1 MYRTTTLCMAL
12 LISSGSAVA
21 DDAASADKAPSQA
34 AGKQADAGTGKATVA
49 GHGTPDGGSKAAAVA
64 QQDGLQGTGLSGAD
78 PKQGSGPSGGDPAQ
92 AVAGPAQPGGPVKM
106 SGMSILGNEEAPK
119 SLVIVPWKSSQLGDM
134 PGVARLLDSST
145 QPVDK
150 DVFMREL
157 AYYEIRSKA
166 Q

>member
-1 MYRTTTLCMAL
+1 MYRMTTLCMAL
-12 LISSGSAVA
+12 LFLSGAAVA
-21 DDAASADKAPSQA
+21 DEPVAADKAPQKA
-34 AGKQADAGTGKATVA
+34 TEKQADPGTGKSNTATQSTND
-49 GHGTPDGGSKAAAVA
+49 GTDAAAQATQQSA
-64 QQDGLQGTGLSGAD
+64 QQGAGGT
-78 PKQGSGPSGGDPAQ
+78 DPAQ
-92 AVAGPAQPGGPVKM
+92 KGGDVKM
-106 SGMSILGNEEAPK
+106 SGMSILGNEETPK

-134 PGVARLLDSST
+134 PGVARLLDSTT

>member
-1 MYRTTTLCMAL
+1 MYRMTTLCMAL
-12 LISSGSAVA
+12 LFFSGTALA
-21 DDAASADKAPSQA
+21 DEPVSADKAPQKA
-34 AGKQADAGTGKATVA
+34 TEKQADPGTGKSSAATQATNDEPKVPA
-49 GHGTPDGGSKAAAVA
+49 KAT
-64 QQDGLQGTGLSGAD
+64 QQNALQGDGA
-78 PKQGSGPSGGDPAQ
+78 SSMVPAQ
-92 AVAGPAQPGGPVKM
+92 TGGAVKM

-157 AYYEIRSKA
+157 AYYEIKTKA

>member
-12 LISSGSAVA
+12 VFFSGTALA
-21 DDAASADKAPSQA
+21 DDTAPVEKTPPQA
-34 AGKQADAGTGKATVA
+34 TAKQADSGAGKLSAERHATQDD
-49 GHGTPDGGSKAAAVA
+49 PKAAAVA
-64 QQDGLQGTGLSGAD
+64 AQQDAPRGDGA
-78 PKQGSGPSGGDPAQ
+78 SSTDPAQ
-92 AVAGPAQPGGPVKM
+92 TGGAVKM

-157 AYYEIRSKA
+157 AYYEIRSKG

>member
-1 MYRTTTLCMAL
+1 MYRMNTLCMAL
-12 LISSGSAVA
+12 LFFCGVA
-21 DDAASADKAPSQA
+21 LADERLSADKAPQKA
-34 AGKQADAGTGKATVA
+34 TEKQADPGTGKSSAATQA
-49 GHGTPDGGSKAAAVA
+49 TNDGPKAPAEATRQNA
-64 QQDGLQGTGLSGAD
+64 LQGDGA
-78 PKQGSGPSGGDPAQ
+78 SSMDPAQ
-92 AVAGPAQPGGPVKM
+92 TGGAVKM

-157 AYYEIRSKA
+157 AYYEIKTKA

>member
-1 MYRTTTLCMAL
+1 MSRTTTLFVTL
-12 LISSGSAVA
+12 LLLSGSAVA
-21 DDAASADKAPSQA
+21 DDAAQADKAEP
-34 AGKQADAGTGKATVA
+34 
-49 GHGTPDGGSKAAAVA
+49 KAAAKQSESDA
-64 QQDGLQGTGLSGAD
+64 AKPSAAKNSTKGS
-78 PKQGSGPSGGDPAQ
+78 PKTA
-92 AVAGPAQPGGPVKM
+92 AVAGQPDAPQGDDASSTGAAPTGDVKM

-134 PGVARLLDSST
+134 PGVARLLDSAT

-150 DVFMREL
+150 EVFMREL

>member
-1 MYRTTTLCMAL
+1 MYRMTTLCMAL
-12 LISSGSAVA
+12 LFLSGTALA
-21 DDAASADKAPSQA
+21 DEPVSADKAPQKA
-34 AGKQADAGTGKATVA
+34 TGKQADPGTGKSSAATQA
-49 GHGTPDGGSKAAAVA
+49 TNDGPKAPAEAT
-64 QQDGLQGTGLSGAD
+64 QQNARQGDGAS
-78 PKQGSGPSGGDPAQ
+78 SMDPAQ
-92 AVAGPAQPGGPVKM
+92 TGGAVKM

-157 AYYEIRSKA
+157 AYYEIKTKA

>member
-1 MYRTTTLCMAL
+1 MYRMTTLCMAL
-12 LISSGSAVA
+12 LFFSGAAVA
-21 DDAASADKAPSQA
+21 DDAVPADKAPQKA
-34 AGKQADAGTGKATVA
+34 TQKQVDPGAGKSNAATHA
-49 GHGTPDGGSKAAAVA
+49 TSDGAKAAAVTA
-64 QQDGLQGTGLSGAD
+64 QQDAPRGDGA
-78 PKQGSGPSGGDPAQ
+78 SSTDPA
-92 AVAGPAQPGGPVKM
+92 PTGGAVKM

-150 DVFMREL
+150 EVFMREL
-157 AYYEIRSKA
+157 AYYEIKSKA